1 MARVWLL
8 TNNPIFK
15 RNSMVASTQM
25 NRISTSASS
34 KSPTS
39 LLAQAWR
46 FSPLLTLVVGL
57 HAALIFVGIAGLAL
71 DPRTILGAPLWAK
84 TTKFALSITFYC
96 TSLLWMLSQLKSH
109 LRLARFIATGSGIM
123 MLLEIGVI
131 TLQNIGRAVPAHY
144 NVGTVF
150 DMAMW
155 NVMAISIMVFWVLNV
170 IAAIFLLREKMPNR
184 VLATAVRLSLFIAII
199 GMAVAFSMTAPNA
212 TQMAALQSGQKLAL
226 YGGHNVNALV
236 DGQTRMIPFL
246 GWNMDGGDL
255 RIAHFIGLHAMQVLP
270 LLAWWLLR
278 RRNLSA
284 GRQVALL
291 WVAGGGYLGLT
302 LLTLWQALR
311 NQSII
316 APDALTLVAFVG
328 LIAIVVAGSVTV
340 TGIGKTRPS

>member
-1 MARVWLL
+1 
-8 TNNPIFK
+8 
-15 RNSMVASTQM
+15 MVASTQL
-25 NRISTSASS
+25 NQKSASL
-34 KSPTS
+34 SPDSSAS
-39 LLAQAWR
+39 LLARAWQ
-46 FSPLLTLVVGL
+46 FSPLLVLVIGL
-57 HAALIFVGIAGLAL
+57 HAILIGVGVAGLAL

-84 TTKFALSITFYC
+84 TTKFALSITLYC
-96 TSLLWMLSQLKSH
+96 ISLLWMLTQLKSRP
-109 LRLARFIATGSGIM
+109 RLARFIATGSAIM

-144 NVGTVF
+144 NVGTGF

-155 NVMAISIMVFWVLNV
+155 NVMAISIVAFWGLNV

-184 VLATAVRLSLFIAII
+184 ILATAVRLSLLIAII
-199 GMAVAFSMTAPNA
+199 GMALAFSMTAPNP

-226 YGGHNVNALV
+226 YGAHNVNALV

-255 RIAHFIGLHAMQVLP
+255 RIAHFVGLHAVQALP
-270 LLAWWLLR
+270 LLAWLLLR
-278 RRNLSA
+278 RRDLA
-284 GRQVALL
+284 EGRQAALI

-316 APDALTLVAFVG
+316 APDALTLGALG
-328 LIAIVVAGSVTV
+328 ALIAIVFGAGALIAR
-340 TGIGKTRPS
+340 GGKTQPN